1 MIIELGIGFVFIF
14 FGWMLIKDSE
24 KEKDASSQKE
34 VQEEKK

>member
-24 KEKDASSQKE
+24 KEKDASSQKS
-34 VQEEKK
+34 EEKK